1 VGGYPLND
9 FIRYLNTSAKRR
21 AFKREYRIDFYRAMY
36 LYQRAGARK
45 LETLTK
51 LADTFGSHLSAGQRI
66 GNRIAAL
73 LGTKQRPFVPTIAK
87 VANTGILHSSLPL
100 SDALR
105 DWLPAAEQAILA
117 AGESAGNLAQ
127 ACQMAGKFARQQGG
141 MWRQVVGAFAYP
153 LFLILGVMGIL
164 YLIASFVMP
173 SMDITR
179 TDIYTPFTQLV
190 MFAAQTIHDYWLLA
204 LILPVLTTIAIA
216 LSLSRWCGAWRTK
229 ADRFAPWSFYRRI
242 QGALFLYSFAIL
254 QKSGL
259 PLQGAL
265 AILASTATP
274 YLKSRINAA
283 MYGVRQ
289 GYNLGESFRHA
300 GHEFPDWEAL
310 PVLESMSSQSGFAD
324 ALIEYAENWLD
335 DTTYFIEKFSKRAN
349 SIGMIWVLL
358 WIALLM
364 STIFELISMSFRY

>member
-1 VGGYPLND
+1 MND
-9 FIRYLNTSAKRR
+9 FFRFLNARARR
-21 AFKREYRIDFYRAMY
+21 KAFKREQRIDFYRAMY

-45 LETLTK
+45 LETLRK
-51 LADTFGSHLSAGQRI
+51 LADTFGAHLSAGQRM
-66 GNRIAAL
+66 GNRVAAL
-73 LGTKQRPFVPTIAK
+73 LGAKRPPFVPTIAK
-87 VANTGILHSSLPL
+87 VAQTGILHSNLPL
-100 SDALR
+100 SEALR
-105 DWLPAAEQAILA
+105 DWLPSAECAILA
-117 AGESAGNLAQ
+117 AGESSGNLAQ

-141 MWRQVVGAFAYP
+141 MWRQVIGAFAYP
-153 LFLILGVMGIL
+153 IFLILCVMGVL
-164 YLIASFVMP
+164 YLIAGVVLP
-173 SMDITR
+173 SMEIKR
-179 TDIYTPFTQLV
+179 ADIYSPLTQLTI
-190 MFAAQTIHDYWLLA
+190 FAAQAVQDYWFIA
-204 LILPVLTTIAIA
+204 VTAPILIAFGITMSLP
-216 LSLSRWCGAWRTK
+216 RWCGAWRTK
-229 ADRFAPWSFYRRI
+229 ADRIAPWSFYRRI
-242 QGALFLYSFAIL
+242 QGALFLYSFAVL

-335 DTTYFIEKFSKRAN
+335 DTTYFIEKYSKRAN
-349 SIGMIWVLL
+349 SIGTVWVLL

-364 STIFELISMSFRY
+364 STIFELISMSFR